1 MTTDTTAPP
10 TPRTRRPLVSA
21 GTVLGMGMGGFLDG
35 ILFHQLL
42 QTHNMLTAR
51 RPKDSI
57 ANIEINMF
65 WDGLFHTA
73 TWLLTAVGLAMLW
86 RAVTR
91 RDVALS
97 GRALIGAMLMGWG
110 IFNLV
115 EGVIDHFVLNIH
127 HLIQRLG
134 QSIWDWAY
142 LASGVLLI
150 AIGILLMRSAT
161 NDANSPLAA

>member
-1 MTTDTTAPP
+1 MTTTPP
-10 TPRTRRPLVSA
+10 TTTRRPLVSA

-35 ILFHQLL
+35 IVFHQLL

-86 RAVTR
+86 HAVRR

-97 GRALIGAMLMGWG
+97 GRTFVGAMVMGWG

-115 EGVIDHFVLNIH
+115 EGVIDHFLLNIH
-127 HLIQRLG
+127 HLVQRLG
-134 QSIWDWAY
+134 QSVWDWVY
-142 LASGVLLI
+142 VGSGVLLI
-150 AIGILLMRSAT
+150 VIGLMLIRGERP
-161 NDANSPLAA
+161 DAPEPLAA